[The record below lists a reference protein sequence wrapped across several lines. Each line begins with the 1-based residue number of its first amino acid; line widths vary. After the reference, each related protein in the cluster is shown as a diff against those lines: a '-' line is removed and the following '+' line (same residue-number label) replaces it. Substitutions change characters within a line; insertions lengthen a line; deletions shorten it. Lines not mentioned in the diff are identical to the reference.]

1 MLPSHE
7 TYGHVIM
14 VCYHADETHTITYKQ
29 TLAMGVIFVNRF
41 LKISKILLIL
51 FLINC
56 AGVAGAQPVQ
66 STSEYQKAMQLLAQG
81 SYEMAV
87 EELKAL
93 LGQGKFHSP
102 AMVEIG
108 KIRIKQ
114 AEAEM
119 SNALAHF
126 SEAADMLNS
135 GIISGGVTGP
145 ELPKTLF
152 DLARVY
158 EERIKNYAMAAEIY
172 GKIIEEHPAFLAIDK
187 VYYNLATC
195 QEAMGMYEEA
205 VGNYKKVV
213 TDYGYS
219 TYLAA
224 AQEKMR
230 KLAIGTSAQAGAIEV
245 QETIADEA
253 DLSQEVKANMDLG
266 DMHAEA
272 GNFKDAAAAY
282 RKAIQASTDVED
294 AMAGYRKLISM
305 LDEKEKDYT
314 GAAKALEEMLQRYP
328 DAPGGEDLVY
338 RLGRIYEQDM
348 DSMKTQVIDGRIRY
362 RKSSENV
369 EKALEYYNSVTEKFP
384 DADVSADAFLRK
396 GELYE
401 KELKDY
407 DKARASYQ
415 EFLRKFPGHSEADEV
430 RQKLQDIEG
439 Y

>member
-1 MLPSHE
+1 MKQIKKMLIVSL
-7 TYGHVIM
+7 M
-14 VCYHADETHTITYKQ
+14 
-29 TLAMGVIFVNRF
+29 
-41 LKISKILLIL
+41 L
-51 FLINC
+51 FCN
-56 AGVAGAQPVQ
+56 GVADAQPVQ
-66 STSEYQKAMQLLAQG
+66 STPEYQKAMQLLAQG
-81 SYEMAV
+81 TYEQAI
-87 EELKAL
+87 EELKTL
-93 LGQGKFHSP
+93 LGNGKFHSP

-126 SEAADMLNS
+126 SEAADMLNN
-135 GIISGGVTGP
+135 GVNSGGVTGP
-145 ELPKTLF
+145 ELPKTLY
-152 DLARVY
+152 DLARIY
-158 EERIKNYAMAAEIY
+158 EERIKNYVMASEIY
-172 GKIIEEHPAFLAIDK
+172 SKIIEEHPAFLAIDK
-187 VYYNLATC
+187 VYFNLATC
-195 QEAMGMYEEA
+195 QGAMGMYEQA
-205 VGNYKKVV
+205 ATNYKKIV

-219 TYLAA
+219 TYFQA
-224 AQEKMR
+224 AQEKMK
-230 KLAIGTSAQAGAIEV
+230 KLSIGTSAQEGAIAAQGEIAADAKDE
-245 QETIADEA
+245 QEI
-253 DLSQEVKANMDLG
+253 KANMDLG
-266 DMHAEA
+266 DMHAES

-282 RKAIQASTDVED
+282 RKAIAASTDADD
-294 AMAGYRKLISM
+294 AISGYRKLIGM
-305 LDEKEKDYT
+305 LDEKEKDYE

-348 DSMKTQVIDGRIRY
+348 DSMKTQVIDGKVRY

-369 EKALEYYNSVTEKFP
+369 EKAIDYYNSVTEKYP

-415 EFLRKFPGHSEADEV
+415 EFLRKFPSHSEADSI
-430 RQKLQDIEG
+430 RQKLDEIEG